1 MSEMEAVEIGS
12 GGSAEC
18 SRRLLSAIRGSSLRT
33 LKQELAR
40 GARVCGTPLRNYSTM
55 AEEQT
60 ELLGAIIERMRLST
74 AEYESYAEAEIHLLN
89 HLAKTH

>member
-1 MSEMEAVEIGS
+1 MGETEVMEIGS
-12 GGSAEC
+12 GNSAEC
-18 SRRLLSAIRGSSLRT
+18 SRRLLSAISGSGLRT

-40 GARVCGTPLRNYSTM
+40 AARVCGTPLRNYSTM

-74 AEYESYAEAEIHLLN
+74 AEYKPHAETEIYLLS
-89 HLAKTH
+89 HLAKAH